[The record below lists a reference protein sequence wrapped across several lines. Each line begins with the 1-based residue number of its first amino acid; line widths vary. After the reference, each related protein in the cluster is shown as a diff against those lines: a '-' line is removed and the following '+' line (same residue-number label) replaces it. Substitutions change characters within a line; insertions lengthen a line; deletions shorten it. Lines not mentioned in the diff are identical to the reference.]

1 MGNEMK
7 ASAFSPGHITGLFVI
22 KDRHKDVRKKG
33 SLGAGLCLSK
43 GAITT
48 VNLRKSG
55 KQKIDIFLNNKKS
68 ISNVT
73 RYVVKKILGEKKYHV
88 VIKSTLQLPV
98 SQGFGMSGAGALSTG
113 IAINRALKLNLS
125 FNEIVE
131 IAHKSEIFNKTGLGD
146 VVAESVGGMEIRVKE
161 GLPPYGMLRKIKGNH
176 DVVLCVLGKGM
187 KTKTVLSNPEQ
198 RKKINRYGTV
208 CMKKLMNDIKIES
221 FFHLSYDFA
230 LKTGL
235 ADERIIE
242 VIEEA
247 NKYGTSSQAM
257 LGNSIFA
264 IGNTK
269 KLVKTLKNF
278 GKVYVCRIGGK
289 ARVL

>member
-1 MGNEMK
+1 MK
-7 ASAFSPGHITGLFVI
+7 ASAFSPGHITGFFVI
-22 KDRHKDVRKKG
+22 KDRHRDVRKKG
-33 SLGAGLCLSK
+33 SLGAGFCLSK
-43 GAITT
+43 GAVTT
-48 VNLRKSG
+48 VNIRKSG

-73 RYVVKKILGEKKYHV
+73 RYVAKKIIGEKKYHV
-88 VIKSTLQLPV
+88 VVKSTLQLPV
-98 SQGFGMSGAGALSTG
+98 SQGFGMSCAGALSTG

-125 FNEIVE
+125 FNKIVE
-131 IAHKSEIFNKTGLGD
+131 IVHESEIKNKTGLGD

-161 GLPPYGMLRKIKGNH
+161 GLPPYGRLRKIKGNH
-176 DVVLCVLGKGM
+176 DVVLCILGKGM

-198 RKKINRYGTV
+198 RKKINRYRV
-208 CMKKLMNDIKIES
+208 MCMKEMINKPTIEN

-235 ADERIIE
+235 ANKKIIKA
-242 VIEEA
+242 IEEA

-257 LGNSIFA
+257 LGNSVFA
-264 IGNTK
+264 VGNTK